1 MGHPNLDV
9 LHLFDL
15 NAPALLATIRPS
27 EKELARDLV
36 DPVASRVTGE
46 VMTKVLGGAS
56 RVVSHKEVYVY
67 AICTGWLTA
76 CQGQGDPRQLR

>member
-1 MGHPNLDV
+1 MGHPNLDL

-15 NAPALLATIRPS
+15 NAPALLA
-27 EKELARDLV
+27 ARDLV
-36 DPVASRVTGE
+36 DPVASGVTGE

-56 RVVSHKEVYVY
+56 RVVSHRKVYVY

-76 CQGQGDPRQLR
+76 CQGEGDPRQLR